1 MELAQASGPHITPD
15 FLSILAALE
24 RLKTELER
32 RENQLREDW
41 EAFKKHQAF
50 VEMSEARLLDKL
62 QTQQDRELEL
72 EQKQKDLK
80 AMECRLLEREAV
92 INPALAAK
100 LAARKFD
107 PFNE

>member
-1 MELAQASGPHITPD
+1 MELASVSGSHITPD

-41 EAFKKHQAF
+41 EAFRKRQAF
-50 VEMSEARLLDKL
+50 LEMSGARLLDKI
-62 QTQQDRELEL
+62 QTQQDRELRFG
-72 EQKQKDLK
+72 QKEEDLR
-80 AMECRLLEREAV
+80 AIECRLLEREAV